1 MKIKADNS
9 HWKFWRAPH
18 LDDLELL
25 CGSNITHE
33 YPPHVHEEYCVLLML
48 KGVEVTVCR
57 GVTHSALPG
66 SLGLMNP
73 DEVHSSRSV
82 GAEYRIIR
90 IRPNSFRRIVS
101 ESAGR
106 DLGTLHFTKL
116 VVDDAPIF
124 RSLLNLHLKLEQNI
138 SSLEQESEFVSTM
151 GAFVSRHLGN
161 YPAPRPAG
169 REPRHV
175 KTIRD
180 YLKSHYAENVSLSQ
194 LTSITNLSPFYLLRV
209 FHNQVGFPPHEYQT
223 QVRIAHA
230 RKLLL
235 EGQPI
240 SHVALE
246 TGFCDQSH
254 LSRNFK
260 RIVGMTPGQFS
271 SQSKIVQDPT
281 RRV

>member
-1 MKIKADNS
+1 MKIKDVNS
-9 HWKFWRAPH
+9 NWKFWRVPH

-48 KGVEVTVCR
+48 KGVEITVCR
-57 GVTHSALPG
+57 GARHVARPG

-73 DEVHSSRSV
+73 DEVHSSASV

-90 IRPNSFRRIVS
+90 IRPGVLSRVVF
-101 ESAGR
+101 EAAGR
-106 DLGTLHFTKL
+106 DLGTPRFDRL
-116 VVDDAPIF
+116 VVDDALIF
-124 RSLLNLHLKLEQNI
+124 RKLLDLHLKLEQNL
-138 SSLEQESEFVSTM
+138 SSLEQESEFLSAM
-151 GAFVSRHLGN
+151 GMLVGRQRANH
-161 YPAPRPAG
+161 PTPRPAG
-169 REPRHV
+169 TEPRHV

-180 YLKSHYAENVSLSQ
+180 YLKAHYAENVSLSH
-194 LTSITNLSPFYLLRV
+194 LTSITNLSPFHLLRV

-235 EGQPI
+235 EGRPI

-260 RIVGMTPGQFS
+260 RIVGMTPGRFS
-271 SQSKIVQDPT
+271 SQSKIVQDSAH
-281 RRV
+281 

>member
-1 MKIKADNS
+1 MKIKDDS
-9 HWKFWRAPH
+9 SQWKFWRVPQ
-18 LDDLELL
+18 LDGLELL

-48 KGVEVTVCR
+48 KGAELTVCR
-57 GVTHSALPG
+57 GVSHIAHPG
-66 SLGLMNP
+66 SLSFMNP

-82 GAEYRIIR
+82 GAEYRIFR
-90 IRPNSFRRIVS
+90 IKPNLFSRIVF

-106 DLGTLHFTKL
+106 DLGTPRFERL
-116 VVDDAPIF
+116 VVDDASLF
-124 RSLLNLHLKLEQNI
+124 RLLLKLHRKLEENL
-138 SSLEQESEFVSTM
+138 SSLEQESEFVAAMETLVRRQI
-151 GAFVSRHLGN
+151 ANH
-161 YPAPRPAG
+161 PAIRPPG
-169 REPRHV
+169 KEPRHV

-194 LTSITNLSPFYLLRV
+194 LTSITKLSPFYLLRV
-209 FHNQVGFPPHEYQT
+209 FHHQVGFPPHEYQT

-235 EGQPI
+235 EGRPI
-240 SHVALE
+240 SCVALE

-271 SQSKIVQDPT
+271 SQSKIVQDST
-281 RRV
+281 ARV

>member
-1 MKIKADNS
+1 M
-9 HWKFWRAPH
+9 PQ
-18 LDDLELL
+18 LDGLELL

-57 GVTHSALPG
+57 GASHVALPG
-66 SLGLMNP
+66 NLAFMNP
-73 DEVHSSRSV
+73 DEVHSSDSV

-90 IRPNSFRRIVS
+90 IRPALFSRIVL
-101 ESAGR
+101 EAAGPEV
-106 DLGTLHFTKL
+106 GTPHFDRL
-116 VVDDAPIF
+116 VVDDARTF
-124 RSLLNLHLKLEQNI
+124 RSLLKLHLKIEQNV
-138 SSLEQESEFVSTM
+138 SSLEQESEFVSAM
-151 GAFVSRHLGN
+151 GLLVGRQLADRPPARPLGK
-161 YPAPRPAG
+161 
-169 REPRHV
+169 EPRHV

-223 QVRIAHA
+223 QVRIARA

-235 EGQPI
+235 EGKPI

-271 SQSKIVQDPT
+271 SQSKIVQDST
-281 RRV
+281 A